1 MGQMKGND
9 IGRKD
14 WRRNISNADNLLLVN
29 STLQQPI
36 AGEEYR
42 DCAKDRL
49 CMLLEAA
56 KCEQTRMVQHEPH
69 TNRYC
74 TIGAL
79 LKSLGYEYKPSQK
92 FASDSRKDIS
102 DPHPAILEL
111 ASLLNI
117 VWIDVADIGDLNDN
131 GACFRDIQRYIMVRQ

>member
-1 MGQMKGND
+1 MSKQQDQEQKQMIEKIQQLQSTME
-9 IGRKD
+9 IG
-14 WRRNISNADNLLLVN
+14 I
-29 STLQQPI
+29 T
-36 AGEEYR
+36 GEEYR

-49 CMLLEAA
+49 CMLLETAR
-56 KCEQTRMVQHEPH
+56 CEQTRMVEHEPH

-74 TIGAL
+74 AIGAL
-79 LKSLGYEYKPSQK
+79 LKSLGYVYKPGQK

-117 VWIDVADIGDLNDN
+117 VGIDIAEIINENDK
-131 GACFRDIQRYIMVRQ
+131 GSSFRDIQRYIMTSR

>member
-1 MGQMKGND
+1 MEQMKGND
-9 IGRKD
+9 RGRKD
-14 WRRNISNADNLLLVN
+14 WRGDIPHADNLLLVK

-49 CMLLEAA
+49 CMLLETSR
-56 KCEQTRMVQHEPH
+56 CEQTRMVEHEPH

-74 TIGAL
+74 AIGAL
-79 LKSLGYEYKPSQK
+79 LKSLGYEYEPGQK

-117 VWIDVADIGDLNDN
+117 VGIDVADIGSRNDK
-131 GACFRDIQRYIMVRQ
+131 GASFRAIQRYIMASH

>member
-1 MGQMKGND
+1 MKGND
-9 IGRKD
+9 RGRKD
-14 WRRNISNADNLLLVN
+14 WRGDIPHADNLLLVK

-49 CMLLEAA
+49 CMLLETSR
-56 KCEQTRMVQHEPH
+56 CEQTRMVEHEPH

-74 TIGAL
+74 AIGAL
-79 LKSLGYEYKPSQK
+79 LKSLGYEYKPGQK

-117 VWIDVADIGDLNDN
+117 VGIDVADIGSRNDK
-131 GACFRDIQRYIMVRQ
+131 GASFRDIQRYIMASH